1 MRYDLIHIIAIALLC
16 CFAFNGCRAKKNIE
30 KNETTVERTE
40 RVERTV
46 DTTRTMETE
55 EFKTERSGSESE
67 QVFTRVIEYD
77 TTGRVQRISET
88 WRDRQQGSL
97 VVQERSAQAVSLTG
111 ESKEIIERDTTATVM
126 NETVKINADSRP
138 VQGVEWIWVILSIAL
153 IAAVVLY
160 IIYNKVR

>member
-30 KNETTVERTE
+30 KNETTVESTE

-126 NETVKINADSRP
+126 NETVKVNTDSRP

>member
-1 MRYDLIHIIAIALLC
+1 
-16 CFAFNGCRAKKNIE
+16 
-30 KNETTVERTE
+30 
-40 RVERTV
+40 
-46 DTTRTMETE
+46 METE

-126 NETVKINADSRP
+126 NETVKVNTDSRP